1 MDAQQ
6 AGLCKTSY
14 KTCEGDI
21 DFIATFPNTQ
31 LQSQSQFLLD
41 MAYIVDLTSYA
52 LSIPWS
58 NKITNIQTEPKDKKY
73 LKVERDQTIS
83 CIVIIPTKQT

>member
-6 AGLCKTSY
+6 TGLCKTSY
-14 KTCEGDI
+14 MTCEGDI

-31 LQSQSQFLLD
+31 LQSQSQLLLD
-41 MAYIVDLTSYA
+41 MANIEDMTSYA

-58 NKITNIQTEPKDKKY
+58 NKITNISA
-73 LKVERDQTIS
+73 R
-83 CIVIIPTKQT
+83 TKTGSTLR